1 MHISGV
7 TTPPTPARLPAALL
21 PGAALCVAIAI
32 TARLLQRL
40 EERVLGQPYL
50 EALVLAIL
58 LGAAVRAIWTPD
70 MRWTPGIRFSA
81 KGILEFAVALL
92 GLSVDLP
99 ALVRNGAALPVAIA
113 IVVAATLAG
122 SYALGRAL
130 GLGRPLAVLI
140 ACGNAICGN
149 SAIAAVAPAIEAD
162 GEDVAA
168 AIAITAAMGVVV
180 VVWLPALMPLLGLT
194 ATQYGAV
201 AGLTVYAV
209 PQVVAA
215 TVPAG
220 AAAVQMG
227 TLVKLLRVLLL
238 GPVVAGVSYLKR
250 QRQRGRV
257 DQPKRVP
264 LVPWFIAAF
273 VVLALVR
280 ATGIIPITFVDSTRA
295 TATSLT
301 ILSMAALGLGV
312 DLRALARVGPRV
324 VLTVA
329 GSLALLG
336 GSAIVLVRLLRIL

>member
-1 MHISGV
+1 MG
-7 TTPPTPARLPAALL
+7 
-21 PGAALCVAIAI
+21 LCVGIAVV
-32 TARLLQRL
+32 ARFLQRA
-40 EERVLGQPYL
+40 EEQVLGQPYL

-58 LGAAVRAIWTPD
+58 VGAVVRAFWTPD
-70 MRWTPGIRFSA
+70 ERWTPGIRFSA
-81 KGILEFAVALL
+81 KGVLEFAVALL

-99 ALVRNGAALPVAIA
+99 ALIRNGAALPVAIA

-149 SAIAAVAPAIEAD
+149 SAIAAVAPAIDAD

-180 VVWLPALMPLLGLT
+180 VVWLPSLMPLLGLT

-238 GPVVAGVSYLKR
+238 GPVVAGVSLLKR
-250 QRQRGRV
+250 RRERGRAE
-257 DQPKRVP
+257 QAKRVP
-264 LVPWFIAAF
+264 LIPWFIAAF
-273 VVLALVR
+273 LVLALVR
-280 ATGIIPITFVDSTRA
+280 ATGIVPVSVVESTRGA
-295 TATSLT
+295 ATSLT

-312 DLRALARVGPRV
+312 DLKALARVGPRV

-329 GSLALLG
+329 GSLTLLC
-336 GSAIVLVRLLRIL
+336 GSAILLVRLLGVA

>member
-1 MHISGV
+1 MLS
-7 TTPPTPARLPAALL
+7 TTPRVPRTLATALVLIPGILLCAGIAVVAR
-21 PGAALCVAIAI
+21 G
-32 TARLLQRL
+32 LQRL
-40 EERVLGQPYL
+40 EETALGQPYL

-58 LGAAVRAIWTPD
+58 VGAVVRAAWTPD
-70 MRWTPGIRFSA
+70 ARWAPGIRFSA

-92 GLSVDLP
+92 GLSMDLP
-99 ALVRNGAALPVAIA
+99 ALARNGLALPLAITV
-113 IVVAATLAG
+113 VVAMTLVG
-122 SYALGRAL
+122 SYSLGRAL

-168 AIAITAAMGVVV
+168 AIAITAALGVVV
-180 VVWLPALMPLLGLT
+180 VVWLPSCVPLLGLS
-194 ATQYGAV
+194 ATQYGAI

-215 TVPAG
+215 TVPVG

-238 GPVVAGVSYLKR
+238 GPVVAGISYLTR
-250 QRQRGRV
+250 QRRGVQGSRA
-257 DQPKRVP
+257 KRVP
-264 LVPWFIAAF
+264 LMPWFIAAF
-273 VVLALVR
+273 LGLALVR
-280 ATGIIPITFVDSTRA
+280 ATGVVPPTQIDASRSA
-295 TATSLT
+295 ATSLT

-324 VLTVA
+324 VLTVV
-329 GSLALLG
+329 GSLTILG
-336 GSAIVLVRLLRIL
+336 SSAVLLVRILRIA